1 MNFIKLIAL
10 ALLAFIWLVLITT
23 VMFLAVLIAAK
34 IIEFVD
40 DSLW

>member
-1 MNFIKLIAL
+1 MYALKLIVL
-10 ALLAFIWLVLITT
+10 GLLAFIGLVLIVT

-34 IIEFVD
+34 IIEFID

>member
-1 MNFIKLIAL
+1 MNALKLIAL
-10 ALLAFIWLVLITT
+10 ALLAFIGLALLIT
-23 VMFLAVLIAAK
+23 VMFLVVLIAAK

>member
-1 MNFIKLIAL
+1 MYALKLIAL
-10 ALLAFIWLVLITT
+10 SLLAFIGLVSITT

-34 IIEFVD
+34 IIEFFD

>member
-1 MNFIKLIAL
+1 MNFLKLIGL
-10 ALLAFIWLVLITT
+10 ALLAFIALVLIIT
-23 VMFLAVLIAAK
+23 VMFLVILIAAK